1 MNTTASKIT
10 PQLKLS
16 VDELNDLIID
26 SIQDIKGINVL
37 KLDLKKLHDSPVDY
51 FIICEG
57 ESHVQVRAI
66 AENIQRRLKQE
77 AKTFASNTEGMK
89 NAYWVCLDY
98 FHTVVHIF
106 YHEARKFY
114 ELEEL
119 WSDASFTT
127 YDNL

>member
-1 MNTTASKIT
+1 MNTVASKIT
-10 PQLKLS
+10 PQVRFS
-16 VDELNDLIID
+16 VEELNDLIVD

-37 KLDLKKLHDSPVDY
+37 KLDLRNLHDAPVD
-51 FIICEG
+51 FFVICEG

-77 AKTFASNTEGMK
+77 AKTLASNSEGMK

-106 YHEARKFY
+106 YHEARKYY

-119 WSDASFTT
+119 WSDASFTG
-127 YDNL
+127 YENI